1 MFLCLFVFV
10 FCFLVEGGVCMS
22 DVNLGE
28 VCHLKNISFPCD
40 IHIIFYH
47 LQLSDSS

>member
-1 MFLCLFVFV
+1 M
-10 FCFLVEGGVCMS
+10 CMS

-40 IHIIFYH
+40 IHIMFYH
-47 LQLSDSS
+47 LQLSHDSWIFC